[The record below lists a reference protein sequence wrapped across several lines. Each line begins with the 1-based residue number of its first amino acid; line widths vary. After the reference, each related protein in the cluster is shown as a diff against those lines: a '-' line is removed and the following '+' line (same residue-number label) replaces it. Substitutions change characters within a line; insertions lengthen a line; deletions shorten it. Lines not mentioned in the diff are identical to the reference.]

1 MKQGLDCTVGCG
13 DCTYASQVAQI
24 DHKKNADMTEDL

>member
-24 DHKKNADMTEDL
+24 DHKKMQT